1 MFRHVSVV
9 LLLALGGASLR
20 ADLSYDQTAKITGGA
35 MMGMMRFA
43 GAFSKQAREPI
54 VTHVYLKGDRLANVT
69 ADTAQI
75 TDLANETITTI
86 DFKKKTY
93 SVVTFADMAKAM
105 AALGQN
111 LKDESKAEVNMKVD
125 VKATGQTREISGFV
139 TREMLMSL
147 EIETT
152 DPKSGSK
159 STMLTTSNMWIAKEV
174 AGYEQMKAFYQRM
187 AQKMNWVPGANL
199 GPMAAGNPNMMRGMA
214 AAAKEAAKLEGA
226 PLLQVVRMSVKGV
239 GGTAEAGSE
248 QQAQPAEQRQ
258 AAEAKPQEEA
268 PSIGSVLGGRLGRLG
283 GFGRRKKQ
291 QEEQQQPAQQQA
303 PQQQQQ
309 APEGAAQGVLME
321 TTIEMSGFSTAGV
334 DGSKLEVPAGFKQVE
349 SEMLKRMNR

>member
-1 MFRHVSVV
+1 MT
-9 LLLALGGASLR
+9 LGGASLR

-54 VTHVYLKGDRLANVT
+54 ASHVYLKGDRMASVT

-75 TDLANETITTI
+75 TDLANETITSI

-125 VKATGQTREISGFV
+125 VKATGQTREISGFA
-139 TREMLMSL
+139 TREMLMSM

-152 DPKSGSK
+152 DPKSGNK
-159 STMLTTSNMWIAKEV
+159 STILTTSNMWIAKDV
-174 AGYEQMKAFYQRM
+174 GGYEQVKAFYQRM

-199 GPMAAGNPNMMRGMA
+199 GPMAGGNASMMKGMA
-214 AAAKEAAKLEGA
+214 AAAKETAKLDGA
-226 PLLQVVRMSVKGV
+226 PLLQVVRMSMKGM
-239 GGTAEAGSE
+239 GGPDEAGSG
-248 QQAQPAEQRQ
+248 QQAQPTEQRP
-258 AAEAKPQEEA
+258 APEAKQQEEA

-283 GFGRRKKQ
+283 GFGRRKKPQ
-291 QEEQQQPAQQQA
+291 QEEQQQPAQQPAQQQA

-309 APEGAAQGVLME
+309 AAGSAQGVLME
-321 TTIEMSGFSTAGV
+321 TTIEMTGFSTAGV
-334 DGSKLEVPAGFKQVE
+334 DSSRFDVPAGFKQVE
-349 SEMLKRMNR
+349 SEMLKRMNK